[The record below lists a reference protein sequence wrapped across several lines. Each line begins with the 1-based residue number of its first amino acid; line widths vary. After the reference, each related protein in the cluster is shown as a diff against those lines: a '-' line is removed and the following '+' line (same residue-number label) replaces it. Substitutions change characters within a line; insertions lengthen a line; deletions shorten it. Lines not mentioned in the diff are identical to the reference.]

1 MKRLLLAAILAAALP
16 HLASAEDPI
25 KIGYAISKT
34 GPFAP
39 AAQTQLNAYQLW
51 ADKVTADGGID
62 VGGVKRPVQF
72 VVYDDQSD
80 FGKAPAEVDWAHLPE
95 TFRDDNRNVADQMDY
110 KLAAIFRLAR

>member
-1 MKRLLLAAILAAALP
+1 MLLAAVLAAVLSQ
-16 HLASAEDPI
+16 ASWRRPI

-39 AAQTQLNAYQLW
+39 AAQTQINAYQLW
-51 ADKVTADGGID
+51 ADKVAAEGGID

-80 FGKAPAEVDWAHLPE
+80 FGKEPAIYEKLITSDKVDSSWLPGE
-95 TFRDDNRNVADQMDY
+95 RRFV
-110 KLAAIFRLAR
+110 LLPL